1 MSSFSISSILNEN
14 IEEGKNLV
22 LYNLYIAIAFYIIY
36 LVKKVTGVALRNYK
50 WRGLRPIIA

>member
-36 LVKKVTGVALRNYK
+36 LVKKVTGAALRNCK
-50 WRGLRPIIA
+50 WRGLRPKIA